1 MSFLPGNFA
10 IFPALLREYLIPLNA
25 VPASTYPSRWII

>member
-1 MSFLPGNFA
+1 MSFYPGNFA

-25 VPASTYPSRWII
+25 VPVSTYPSHSIM